1 MKLTVFKEILSWMT
15 SATFTEIDV
24 GKCTWLRR
32 NHAAPLPQLLG
43 PGTHKKKTSPKTY
56 EALDLLG
63 FFPIDSHDGFP
74 VGKIYENISSP
85 YTNSGSTLW

>member
-43 PGTHKKKTSPKTY
+43 PGTHTKKKHLRRHTKPW
-56 EALDLLG
+56 
-63 FFPIDSHDGFP
+63 ICW
-74 VGKIYENISSP
+74 VSS
-85 YTNSGSTLW
+85 L

>member
-1 MKLTVFKEILSWMT
+1 MHLAEKESCSSIA
-15 SATFTEIDV
+15 SASGSLD
-24 GKCTWLRR
+24 
-32 NHAAPLPQLLG
+32 A
-43 PGTHKKKTSPKTY
+43 HKKKTSPKTY

>member
-43 PGTHKKKTSPKTY
+43 PGTQKKKINIS
-56 EALDLLG
+56 EDIRSLG
-63 FFPIDSHDGFP
+63 FAGFLPYRFPRWISCWQ
-74 VGKIYENISSP
+74 NI
-85 YTNSGSTLW
+85 